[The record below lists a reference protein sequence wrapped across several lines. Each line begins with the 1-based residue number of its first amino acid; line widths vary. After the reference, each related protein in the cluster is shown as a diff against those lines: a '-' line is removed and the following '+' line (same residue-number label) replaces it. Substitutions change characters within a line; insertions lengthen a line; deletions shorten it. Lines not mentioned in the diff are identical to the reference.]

1 MAFRVYNFENNDDVK
16 IVAQTGQF
24 KVIQWNRDLSVSPDS
39 AQTAYFCAEMDVR
52 RRQLVADLDGSI
64 GVTLQAGAMQ

>member
-1 MAFRVYNFENNDDVK
+1 MLSNILYSNKEVTMAFRVYNFENNDDVK

-39 AQTAYFCAEMDVR
+39 AQTA
-52 RRQLVADLDGSI
+52 
-64 GVTLQAGAMQ
+64 